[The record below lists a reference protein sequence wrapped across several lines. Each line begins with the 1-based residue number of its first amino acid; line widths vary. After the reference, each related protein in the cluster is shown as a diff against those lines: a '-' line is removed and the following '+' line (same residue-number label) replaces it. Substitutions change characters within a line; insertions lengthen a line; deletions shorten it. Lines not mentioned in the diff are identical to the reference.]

1 MRKRVKVYYEDGT
14 RSYAELETSGKAPKM
29 IVGGMDYDLQSFAAT
44 GAVVAVNDQDVLN
57 LLLSNGISARPT
69 KQTTITISVSESLKE
84 RIDNEAKRHGW
95 KVTKLLVTA
104 VEEWMANHK

>member
-84 RIDNEAKRHGW
+84 QIDNEAKRRGW

>member
-84 RIDNEAKRHGW
+84 RIDNEAKRRGW

-104 VEEWMANHK
+104 VEEWMDNHK

>member
-44 GAVVAVNDQDVLN
+44 GAVVAVNDQNVLN

-84 RIDNEAKRHGW
+84 RIDNESKRRGW

-104 VEEWMANHK
+104 VEEWMANHR